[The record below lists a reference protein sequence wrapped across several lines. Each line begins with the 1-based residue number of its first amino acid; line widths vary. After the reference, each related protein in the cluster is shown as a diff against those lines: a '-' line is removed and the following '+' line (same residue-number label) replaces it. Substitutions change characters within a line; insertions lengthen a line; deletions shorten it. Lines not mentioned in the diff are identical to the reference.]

1 MRHALLI
8 PLLLASCAGVSSSAA
23 IVDTPA
29 WSIPAMVADDAVTV
43 EVLFPAGSV
52 SSAGPLEGGIGGVRH
67 PEASGWIDFVA
78 TFPECGRWRTE
89 VMFADGLDGEVTT
102 WVEDRVGNK
111 DGRSYNVTGPM
122 VASEAAPKPSRDGS
136 PLDAGL
142 HRMRLHHDGGAVTVT
157 GVRFTMIRP
166 QQLTPRSMTQSMDGD
181 EWAVVWADEFNG
193 EGLPDQTKWLHDV
206 GNWGWGNFEP
216 QYYTVGDTDNAR
228 QEGGNLIIE
237 ARPDDDGMAW
247 TSARLTTRGRVSFL
261 RGRIEMRAKVPAADG
276 TWAAGWLLGD
286 DYRDEISWPYC
297 GEVDIM
303 EAVGK
308 EISDDTGNGINH
320 GSCHTRAY
328 YFKQGNHITN
338 VLPVDGMSTDFHVYA
353 CEWDE
358 DEVRMYVD
366 GVHYYTYDKK
376 ESAEAWPFDRPQNI
390 ILNLAMGGGMGGP
403 ITPGIGPQQVVVDYV
418 RVLEKR

>member
-1 MRHALLI
+1 MRHALLF
-8 PLLLASCAGVSSSAA
+8 PLLLASCAGPSSNAVTADSPAWA
-23 IVDTPA
+23 TPA
-29 WSIPAMVADDAVTV
+29 VVADDAVSV

-52 SSAGPLEGGIGGVRH
+52 SSAGPLEARDGGVRH
-67 PEASGWIDFVA
+67 PETAGWIDFVA

-89 VMFADGLDGEVTT
+89 VTFTDGPEGNFTT

-122 VASEAAPKPSRDGS
+122 LASKAAPTPSKDGS

-166 QQLTPRSMTQSMDGD
+166 QQITPRSMTQSMTGD

-216 QYYTVGDTDNAR
+216 QYYTVAGTDNAR

-237 ARPDDDGMAW
+237 ARPDDGGMAW
-247 TSARLTTRGRVSFL
+247 TSARLTTRGKVSFL

-286 DYRDEISWPYC
+286 DYRDEVSWPYC

-376 ESAEAWPFDRPQNI
+376 ESPEAWPFDRPQNI
-390 ILNLAMGGGMGGP
+390 IINLAMGGGMGGP
-403 ITPGIGPQQVVVDYV
+403 IAPEIGPQQVVVDYV

>member
-1 MRHALLI
+1 MRHALLF
-8 PLLLASCAGVSSSAA
+8 PVLLASCAGASSSAA
-23 IVDTPA
+23 KVDTPA
-29 WSIPAMVADDAVTV
+29 WSIPAIAAAEAVTV
-43 EVLFPAGSV
+43 EVLFPAGST

-67 PEASGWIDFVA
+67 PGTSGWIDFVA

-89 VMFADGLDGEVTT
+89 VMLTDGPEGNVTA

-122 VASEAAPKPSRDGS
+122 VASQATPTPSKDGS
-136 PLDAGL
+136 PLDAGS
-142 HRMRLHHDGGAVTVT
+142 HRMRLHHEGGPVTAL

-166 QQLTPRSMTQSMDGD
+166 QQVTPRSMTQSMVGD
-181 EWAVVWADEFNG
+181 EWVEVWADEFKG

-216 QYYTVGDTDNAR
+216 QYYTVADTDNAR
-228 QEGGNLIIE
+228 QENGNLVIE
-237 ARPDDDGMAW
+237 ARPDDNGMAW

-261 RGRIEMRAKVPAADG
+261 RGRIEMRAMVPAADG

-286 DYRDEISWPYC
+286 DYRDEVSWPYC

-308 EISDDTGNGINH
+308 EIDDETGNGINH

-338 VLPVDGMSTDFHVYA
+338 VLPVNGMSTGFHVYA

-358 DEVRMYVD
+358 GEVRMYVD
-366 GVHYYTYDKK
+366 GAHYYTYDKK
-376 ESAEAWPFDRPQNI
+376 ESPEAWPFDRPQNI
-390 ILNLAMGGGMGGP
+390 IINLAMGGGMGGP
-403 ITPGIGPQQVVVDYV
+403 IAPEIGAQRVVVDYV